1 MKETSEERMAIR
13 GILLVTL
20 FQILGILFLISIN
33 L

>member
-1 MKETSEERMAIR
+1 MKETSEERMAVR

-20 FQILGILFLISIN
+20 FQILGILFLVAIN